1 MSSCGESVSWSD
13 PHNSSLIM
21 IACMN
26 IIIIITIG
34 SKMIVKAKRHILLY
48 KDFVVSHSASL
59 EDKQ

>member
-1 MSSCGESVSWSD
+1 MCSESVLWSD

-59 EDKQ
+59 EDKQRI